1 MTPGVAVV
9 GVGPWGANHARVFGS
24 LGALAAVTDIDRARA
39 EAIAGR
45 HAVPALA
52 FEAVLGDPTIGAVVI
67 AAPAAT
73 HEVLARAALGAG
85 KDVLVEKPL
94 ALDLDEAAGLV
105 ECARAGARILMVGH
119 VLRYHPAVE
128 ALHALVA
135 AERLGRLRYMHATRL
150 NLGRIRREENIL
162 WSFAPHDISMI
173 LALAGAMPVRV
184 RAIGSRHLDDAV
196 ADVTSTALEFAD
208 GLVAYGFVS
217 WLHPFKEQR
226 LTVVGDAAMAVFD
239 DGRPWPEKLIVVPCR
254 VRFDVDTPVPEASA
268 AEPVPLVPR
277 EPLKA
282 EARHF
287 LARVA
292 DRAAPLTDGAEGLRV
307 LAVLEAAERSMRR
320 ALPCAPRVAVSAA
333 AARAASAKIEVSS

>member
-1 MTPGVAVV
+1 MTPRVAVV
-9 GVGPWGANHARVFGS
+9 GVGPWGANHARVFAAQ
-24 LGALAAVTDIDRARA
+24 GALAAVTDIDRARA

-45 HAVPALA
+45 HAVPARD
-52 FEAVLGDPTIGAVVI
+52 FEAVLGDPTIGALVI

-73 HEVLARAALGAG
+73 HEVIARAALDAG

-94 ALDLDEAAGLV
+94 ALDLDAATGLV
-105 ECARAGARILMVGH
+105 ERARAGGRILMVGH

-128 ALHALVA
+128 ALDALVA
-135 AERLGRLRYMHATRL
+135 AGRLGRLRYMHATRL

-162 WSFAPHDISMI
+162 WSFAPHDVSMI
-173 LALAGAMPVRV
+173 LALAGSMPARV

-239 DGRPWPEKLIVVPCR
+239 DGRPWPEKLVVIPGR
-254 VRFDVDTPVPEASA
+254 IRLDGGALVPEAGA
-268 AEPVPLVPR
+268 AEPVALAPC
-277 EPLKA
+277 EPLEA

-287 LARVA
+287 LARIA
-292 DRAAPLTDGAEGLRV
+292 DRAAPLTDGDEGLRV

-320 ALPCAPRVAVSAA
+320 ALPCAPRAAVSAPA
-333 AARAASAKIEVSS
+333 A